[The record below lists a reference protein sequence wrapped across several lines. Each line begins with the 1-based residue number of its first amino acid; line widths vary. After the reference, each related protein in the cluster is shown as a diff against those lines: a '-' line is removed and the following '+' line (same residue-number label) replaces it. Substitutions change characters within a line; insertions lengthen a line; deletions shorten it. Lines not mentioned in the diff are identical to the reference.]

1 MWCFDRYEFSLF
13 IEEVCMSVEQ
23 MKLGMEHVVVVS
35 RLSALLGEGYK
46 FMGYKSYMGGVQL
59 NWRRGSSSVM
69 WRDEYGGDWV
79 EVYDREVSMHSV
91 FKTFEE

>member
-1 MWCFDRYEFSLF
+1 
-13 IEEVCMSVEQ
+13 MSVEQ
-23 MKLGMEHVVVVS
+23 MKLGMEHIVVVS

-46 FMGYKSYMGGVQL
+46 FIGYKSYMGGVQL

-69 WRDEYGGDWV
+69 WRDEFGEYV

-91 FKTFEE
+91 FKTFEELRCMR